1 MNTGWSQ
8 HDVYRHILIDVLALI
23 CVGYQLGYQ
32 RLTFWS
38 QFVGFSAQDIDLH
51 VILPYLKDW

>member
-23 CVGYQLGYQ
+23 CVGYQLGFQ
-32 RLTFWS
+32 SLIFGS
-38 QFVGFSAQDIDLH
+38 QFVGFSAQDIGLQ
-51 VILPYLKDW
+51 VIVPSLKDW